1 LTWRFD
7 VMKKELKLTVNG
19 QPYELYVNPKTL
31 LVQVLRDYLGLTGTK
46 RGCNSSSCGAC
57 TVVLNGMAVKS
68 CSILALQAD
77 GAEVLTVEGLAQ
89 GTKLH
94 PLQEAFLD
102 HGAYQCGFCT
112 SGMLM
117 ASRALLEENPKPT
130 KEQIKEGIDGN
141 ICRCTG
147 YNSII
152 RAVTAVVKGEYKE
165 EKK

>member
-1 LTWRFD
+1 
-7 VMKKELKLTVNG
+7 MKKELKLTVNG
-19 QPYELYVNPKTL
+19 QPYEIYVKPKTL
-31 LVQVLRDYLGLTGTK
+31 LVQVLRDHLGLTGTK
-46 RGCNSSSCGAC
+46 RGCNESSCGAC
-57 TVVLNGMAVKS
+57 TVILNGMAVKS

-77 GAEVLTVEGLAQ
+77 GGKVLTVEGLAS

-94 PLQEAFLD
+94 PLQRAFLD
-102 HGAYQCGFCT
+102 HGAFQCGFCT

-117 ASRALLEENPKPT
+117 ASTALLNENPKPT

-165 EKK
+165 EK

>member
-1 LTWRFD
+1 
-7 VMKKELKLTVNG
+7 MKKELKLTVNG
-19 QPYELYVNPKTL
+19 QPYELYIKPKTL
-31 LVQVLRDYLGLTGTK
+31 LVEVLRDQLGLTGTK

-57 TVVLNGMAVKS
+57 TVMLNGMAVKS
-68 CSILALQAD
+68 CSMLALQAN
-77 GAEVLTVEGLAQ
+77 GADIVTVEGLAK
-89 GTKLH
+89 GNKLH

-102 HGAYQCGFCT
+102 HGAFQCGFCT

-165 EKK
+165 GK

>member
-165 EKK
+165 EK

>member
-1 LTWRFD
+1 
-7 VMKKELKLTVNG
+7 MKKELKLTVNG
-19 QPYELYVNPKTL
+19 QPYELYVKPKTL
-31 LVQVLRDYLGLTGTK
+31 LVQVLRDHLGLTGTK
-46 RGCNSSSCGAC
+46 RGCNESSCGAC
-57 TVVLNGMAVKS
+57 TVILDGMAVKS

-77 GAEVLTVEGLAQ
+77 GGKVTTVEGLAS
-89 GTKLH
+89 GTELH
-94 PLQEAFLD
+94 PLQRAFLD
-102 HGAYQCGFCT
+102 HGAFQCGFCT

-117 ASRALLEENPKPT
+117 ASTALLNENPKPT

-165 EKK
+165 GK

>member
-1 LTWRFD
+1 
-7 VMKKELKLTVNG
+7 MKKELKLTVNG
-19 QPYELYVNPKTL
+19 QPYEIYIKSKTL
-31 LVQVLRDYLGLTGTK
+31 LSEVLRDHLGLTGTK

-57 TVVLNGMAVKS
+57 TVILDGMAVKS

-77 GAEVLTVEGLAQ
+77 GGNVLTVEGLAT
-89 GTKLH
+89 GAKLH
-94 PLQEAFLD
+94 PLQRAFLD
-102 HGAYQCGFCT
+102 HGAFQCGFCT

-117 ASRALLEENPKPT
+117 ATTALLNENPKPT

-165 EKK
+165 ERK

>member
-1 LTWRFD
+1 
-7 VMKKELKLTVNG
+7 MKKELKLTVNG
-19 QPYELYVNPKTL
+19 QPYEIYIKPKTL
-31 LVQVLRDYLGLTGTK
+31 LSEVLRDHLGLTGTK

-57 TVVLNGMAVKS
+57 TVILDGMAVKS

-77 GAEVLTVEGLAQ
+77 GGNVLTVEGLA
-89 GTKLH
+89 TDAKLH
-94 PLQEAFLD
+94 PLQRAFLD
-102 HGAYQCGFCT
+102 HGAFQCGFCT

-117 ASRALLEENPKPT
+117 ASTALLNENPKPT

-165 EKK
+165 ERK

>member
-1 LTWRFD
+1 
-7 VMKKELKLTVNG
+7 MKKELKFTVNG
-19 QPYELYVNPKTL
+19 QPYEIYIKPKTL
-31 LVQVLRDYLGLTGTK
+31 LSEALRDHLGLTGTK

-77 GAEVLTVEGLAQ
+77 GGEVTTVEGLAR
-89 GTKLH
+89 GTELH
-94 PLQEAFLD
+94 PLQKAFLD
-102 HGAYQCGFCT
+102 HGSFQCGFCT

-117 ASRALLEENPKPT
+117 SSKALLDENPKPT

-152 RAVTAVVKGEYKE
+152 RALTDVVKGKYKE
-165 EKK
+165 EK